1 MKLKNYQKYQTP
13 RVGEAIL
20 EAEGIFCQSL
30 RVRMEVDP
38 LEIVTSD
45 TVGEG
50 ESAETKGTYIEF

>member
-1 MKLKNYQKYQTP
+1 MKLSKYKKYQAPWVKETT
-13 RVGEAIL
+13 L